1 MSAAGHPPLEHPHR
15 LHHAILDFRQMFFPK
30 FTGCLHAAQ
39 VQLGLQLLELVKM
52 LKTKEQE
59 TNLGLT
65 VSEKELCLLTRR
77 NPLLEP
83 LLGVCAC
90 VLCLSVGFE

>member
-1 MSAAGHPPLEHPHR
+1 
-15 LHHAILDFRQMFFPK
+15 MFFPK
-30 FTGCLHAAQ
+30 FIGCLHAAQ
-39 VQLGLQLLELVKM
+39 VQLGFQPLELVEM
-52 LKTKEQE
+52 VKTIEQE

-65 VSEKELCLLTRR
+65 VSEMELCLLTRR

>member
-1 MSAAGHPPLEHPHR
+1 MLEEDGKR
-15 LHHAILDFRQMFFPK
+15 TDKEKKKL
-30 FTGCLHAAQ
+30 TSEE
-39 VQLGLQLLELVKM
+39 LLLKIREIFMVDI
-52 LKTKEQE
+52 KTKEQE

-65 VSEKELCLLTRR
+65 VSETELCLLTRR

-90 VLCLSVGFE
+90 VLCLLVGFE

>member
-1 MSAAGHPPLEHPHR
+1 
-15 LHHAILDFRQMFFPK
+15 MFFPR
-30 FTGCLHAAQ
+30 FIGCLHAAQ
-39 VQLGLQLLELVKM
+39 VQLRLQPLELVKI

-65 VSEKELCLLTRR
+65 VSEMELCLLTRR

-90 VLCLSVGFE
+90 ALCLLVGFE

>member
-1 MSAAGHPPLEHPHR
+1 M
-15 LHHAILDFRQMFFPK
+15 IFPK
-30 FTGCLHAAQ
+30 FTGCLHAVQ

-65 VSEKELCLLTRR
+65 VSETELCLLTRR
-77 NPLLEP
+77 NPLP
-83 LLGVCAC
+83 SPGISVRSVC
-90 VLCLSVGFE
+90 LCFVPIGGL

>member
-1 MSAAGHPPLEHPHR
+1 
-15 LHHAILDFRQMFFPK
+15 MFFPK
-30 FTGCLHAAQ
+30 FIGCLHAAH
-39 VQLGLQLLELVKM
+39 VQLGLQPLELVKP

-65 VSEKELCLLTRR
+65 VSEMELCVLTRR

-83 LLGVCAC
+83 LLRVCAC
-90 VLCLSVGFE
+90 VLCLSVDFE